1 MHELLSFLTKLKQR
15 HPHGRLISLSELTR
29 DMYEE
34 EKNSLLRD
42 KSIERIPEMDDIEI
56 GRVLRGIEINLTE
69 ERTRLETMFYVLLG
83 IYQLKI
89 SLIYKKKIHI

>member
-1 MHELLSFLTKLKQR
+1 
-15 HPHGRLISLSELTR
+15 
-29 DMYEE
+29 MYEE

-42 KSIERIPEMDDIEI
+42 KSVQRIPEMDDIEI

-83 IYQLKI
+83 IYRQRVKFNKI
-89 SLIYKKKIHI
+89 KQKF